1 MQYSM
6 ISESADLPVE
16 DAAGDDVEPVHLE
29 LEIPALTVVAVDV
42 DGTDLHGRIP
52 KVV

>member
-16 DAAGDDVEPVHLE
+16 ERRDDVEPVDLE
-29 LEIPALTVVAVDV
+29 SEIALCRRAVDV
-42 DGTDLHGRIP
+42 DELIS
-52 KVV
+52 